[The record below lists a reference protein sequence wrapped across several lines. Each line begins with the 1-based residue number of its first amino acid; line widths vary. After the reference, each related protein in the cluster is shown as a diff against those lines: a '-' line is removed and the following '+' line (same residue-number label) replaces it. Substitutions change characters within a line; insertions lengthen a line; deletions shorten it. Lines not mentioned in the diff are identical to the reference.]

1 MQEKKLEPT
10 ETVNPSQI
18 VIEYCKKYERHHK
31 LAATS
36 FRCAYFI
43 SQFAA
48 VVFSGITPILILM
61 DSIPKSLQAI
71 PPAIASISAGLSVY
85 NWRLSSVRS
94 ARAATL
100 LENER
105 LNFELRI
112 GESYSQTLPDDTAI
126 ANFRK
131 NVMQVQTQVLDDW
144 EKIVI
149 KDADSQNILNK

>member
-1 MQEKKLEPT
+1 MQEKIQ
-10 ETVNPSQI
+10 ETSQAPDAFKTA
-18 VIEYCKKYERHHK
+18 IEHCKKHERHHK

-36 FRCAYFI
+36 FRWGYFL

-61 DSIPKSLQAI
+61 DNIPKSMQAI

-94 ARAATL
+94 QRAATL

-112 GESYSQTLPDDTAI
+112 SSCYSQSLEDEIAI
-126 ANFRK
+126 ANFIK
-131 NVMQVQTQVLDDW
+131 NVMQVQNQVLDEW
-144 EKIVI
+144 EKVVLKENQI
-149 KDADSQNILNK
+149 KDE